1 MEYIDVT
8 ETNDTVREPAML
20 PHSEDAEK
28 SVVGSALISPDAAEI
43 ALDKLQADDFYYPAH
58 RDIFAAMRKLSNAG
72 KPIDTITVMDMLEGM
87 GKAGDVGGMSY
98 ITALSLYT
106 PSAANVRYYVDI
118 VYEYSVRRKL
128 IRTGDM
134 IISEA
139 TDSECATQEALSNA
153 ERRIF
158 EIAMNKSEN
167 SLVHISGPLME
178 SHSKIGKLIKLKG
191 KMSGITTGFRDM
203 DRLTSGWQRSDLVI
217 IAARPSMG
225 KTAFVLNLATNAA
238 ITDNASV
245 AIFSLEMSSEQLI
258 IRMLCS
264 EARVDMQHVKTGQVN
279 DTELMSIATAVPK
292 LERTRIHIDDTAGIS
307 PSQIRTKCRRLKAQH
322 GLDIIIIDYLQLMQ
336 SDTRTENRVQV
347 VAEMTR
353 SLKMLARELDVT
365 IILLSQLSRGPEKRE
380 NHRPMMADLRES
392 GAIEQDAD
400 IIAMLYRPAVYEETA
415 DNSAEVIFAKHR
427 NGPTDTVK
435 LMWNPEYT
443 RFTNMEFG
451 SE

>member
-203 DRLTSGWQRSDLVI
+203 NRLTSGWQRSDLVI